1 MRTISLGG
9 ALLVIWLLLSGHYDA
24 LLIGFGVLS
33 CALVAAIAARMDLVD
48 REGHPIFLISRALR
62 YWPWLVWEIVKANW
76 DVARRA
82 LGYGLDISPTLLR
95 VSASQK
101 TDLGRV
107 IYANS
112 ITLTPGTVS
121 IDVDGGTI
129 LVHALSRDG
138 AAALEEG
145 EMDRRVTRMMGEAR

>member
-33 CALVAAIAARMDLVD
+33 CALVAAIAARMGLVD
-48 REGHPIFLISRALR
+48 REGHPISLISRALR